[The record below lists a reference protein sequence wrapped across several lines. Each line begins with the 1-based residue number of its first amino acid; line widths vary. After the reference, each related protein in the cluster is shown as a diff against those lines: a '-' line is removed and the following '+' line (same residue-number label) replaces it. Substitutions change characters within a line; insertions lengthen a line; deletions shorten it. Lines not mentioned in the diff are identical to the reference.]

1 MWIPK
6 IYLSVA
12 AIALLSL
19 ATVPRVWSQESGGE
33 VESFNRSLGLEEM
46 GSDLAS
52 VEHELEHGSPANTP
66 ETPNEP
72 SGKKAPREKR
82 AQVQRNQSF
91 SDLAFHSNPSVTSTV
106 RAYYMSHTNAATMV
120 NYPSYDSLI
129 QRFDSR
135 FSNYGYSR
143 NNIGDTFAGFLI
155 VAWETVHDTNVSNT
169 PEGIRRARVAVGQI
183 LEKRGKAAALTPEK
197 KQKVS
202 ELLKCLA
209 ELGAEEARRAR
220 QSNNQAELE
229 KTKTQLTKSLGNI
242 GINLYQWRFTD
253 RGFVKI

>member
-1 MWIPK
+1 MWNSK
-6 IYLSVA
+6 IHSGIA
-12 AIALLSL
+12 AVALLSL
-19 ATVPRVWSQESGGE
+19 ALAPQVWAQESGGE
-33 VESFNRSLGLEEM
+33 VDSFNRSLGLEGM
-46 GSDLAS
+46 GTDLAS
-52 VEHELEHGSPANTP
+52 VEHELEHGTPVNTP

-82 AQVQRNQSF
+82 APVQRTQSF
-91 SDLAFHSNPSVTSTV
+91 SDLAFHSNPSVTNTV
-106 RAYYMSHTNAATMV
+106 RAYYVSHMNAATMV

-129 QRFDSR
+129 ERFDSR

-143 NNIGDTFAGFLI
+143 NNIGDAFAGFLI
-155 VAWETVHDTNVSNT
+155 VAWEIVHDTNVSNT

-197 KQKVS
+197 KQKMA

-209 ELGAEEARRAR
+209 ELGAEQAKRAR
-220 QSNNQAELE
+220 QSNNQADLE
-229 KTKTQLTKSLGNI
+229 KTKSQLTKSLGNI